1 MTMKCVSCG
10 AAKLV
15 HDTRDV
21 PYTYKGQST
30 TISGVTGDYCSTCG
44 DSVHEGTEAQRYSA
58 AIIAFNK
65 EVNSSIVDPEFIVQT
80 RKKLNLDQREAAE
93 IFGGGANGFSRYET
107 GKTKP
112 SLALVQLLKILNNH
126 PDLIN
131 EIRTKQPKITA
142 SVAKS
147 RITRRKKAV
156 PAPS

>member
-1 MTMKCVSCG
+1 MRCASCG
-10 AAKLV
+10 ATKLV

-30 TISGVTGDYCSTCG
+30 TIFGITGDYCSTCG
-44 DSVHEGTEAQRYSA
+44 DSVHEGTDAQRYTA
-58 AIIAFNK
+58 EVMAFNK
-65 EVNSSIVDPEFIVQT
+65 EVNSSIVDSEFIVQT

-126 PDLIN
+126 PDLLN
-131 EIRTKQPKITA
+131 EIRPERPDAKESA
-142 SVAKS
+142 SKS
-147 RITRRKKAV
+147 RITRRKKTI
-156 PAPS
+156 SKK